1 MQDKVRLWL
10 VMFLLLPQLV
20 LGQDFTKNTFTLKF
34 FGLSLHLKESPYPE
48 IFPNRLDEKG
58 YLTFNY
64 GAIVGYDR
72 FIAQN
77 KLSIK
82 AQQGLYAD
90 CAGKLAGFS
99 HLGLRAL
106 IFRKNNHS
114 LNGGVGPTLVY
125 RQDWNNIEGY
135 QDDGYF
141 KRNGTW
147 QYKFYWYAG
156 ELEYNYSINQNTDLS
171 VSLVPGL
178 PELISMGVGFRRHF

>member
-1 MQDKVRLWL
+1 MQVKGKLWL
-10 VMFLLLPQLV
+10 FILLLLPQQL
-20 LGQDFTKNTFTLKF
+20 LGQGFTRNAFSLKF

-64 GAIVGYDR
+64 GAIAGYDR
-72 FIAQN
+72 FIVQD
-77 KLSIK
+77 KLSVK
-82 AQQGLYAD
+82 VQQGLYAD

-99 HLGLRAL
+99 HLGFRAL

-125 RQDWNNIEGY
+125 RQDWNSIDGY

-141 KRNGTW
+141 NRNGTW

-156 ELEYNYSINQNTDLS
+156 ELEYNYSIKPNTDLS

-178 PELISMGVGFRRHF
+178 PELISVGAGFRRRF